1 MHVHA
6 CQHYPPTNRSFR
18 HQFTHTHTHLCIY
31 QTTTTTTKIIK
42 MPIDLSCIPER
53 LVQKLADRVDAT
65 MLGSLKDKRVKSWC
79 VLI

>member
-1 MHVHA
+1 MCMLASITHQQIV
-6 CQHYPPTNRSFR
+6 RSAINS
-18 HQFTHTHTHLCIY
+18 HTHLCIY
-31 QTTTTTTKIIK
+31 RTTTTTTKIIK